1 VGLLA
6 ILGTGCNVTKLVPAG
21 DRLYL
26 GADIDWKG
34 QKQKDQSD
42 LEAGLEAR
50 VVPKP
55 NGRILGIPFS
65 LWLYSLGKEPKGK
78 GLNYLLREKWGR
90 PPVLLSQA
98 KPDYTAK
105 VLTSYTEDNG
115 FFQSHVSVQVDTVG
129 KKKAKVVYTVVP
141 GIRYYIDSVAYQV
154 DTAQAIGRYIKRTA
168 RFSFLR
174 PRRPYSLEQ
183 IKEERIHVSNFLKNR
198 GYYYFSPDDL
208 IVLVDTTHQGRV
220 NLFLRVKDSISRVAV
235 TPYHMRRIQIYA
247 NYDLRNDSTIRRQ
260 RGVPYKDLEIIDP
273 DSLFKPY
280 LFDRSVFLR
289 KDSLYRIRQHTIT
302 ISRLMNL
309 GTFKFVRSQFSRV
322 RDSSGLLDAKF
333 LLTPYPKRSLQ
344 FDLSGNSRSNNYVG
358 SQISIAAKNRNW
370 LKVADL
376 LEINVSGGF
385 EAQVGGKRQVANNA
399 YNFKAGIGVTIPKF
413 YTPLI
418 RFRPETPY
426 VPRTKIAVNYEFLKT
441 PGLYNLNGFNFQFG
455 YLWKQSRYLDHQL
468 NPVDISFVLPSHTT
482 ATFDSLIQQ
491 DLALRNS
498 IQKQFILGSNY
509 TITFNNQSPRRT
521 HGFYLSGNVDMAG
534 NVAGLLMGRSQS
546 SGTKDLFGSTF
557 AQYVRV
563 SVDGRHYWRLNR
575 NMVWVNRVFAG
586 WGIPYGNSLSLPFVK
601 QFFDGGSNSLRGFR
615 ARTLGPGSYNGTT
628 NKYLAN
634 EAGDIKIE
642 YNSEIRTKLFSIVN
656 GAVFFDA
663 GNIWLARKDP
673 DRPGSQFQVGSFLSE
688 MAADAGV
695 GLRIDA
701 SILIV
706 RFDLGVPLRI
716 PYLPQGER
724 WVVDKINFGSP
735 QWRRDNLIL
744 NIAIGYPF

>member
-1 VGLLA
+1 MGLLA
-6 ILGTGCNVTKLVPAG
+6 ALGTGCNVTKLVPAG

-26 GADIDWKG
+26 GADVQWQG
-34 QKQKDQSD
+34 EKQKDQTD
-42 LEAGLEAR
+42 LEAGLEER
-50 VVPKP
+50 IVPKP

-98 KPDYTAK
+98 KPKYTAE

-115 FFQSHVSVQVDTVG
+115 FFQSHVNARVDTVG
-129 KKKAKVVYTVVP
+129 EKKAKVVYTVTP
-141 GIRYYIDSVAYQV
+141 GIRYYIDSVAYEV
-154 DTAQAIGRYIKRTA
+154 DTSQAIGRYIKRTA

-174 PRRPYSLEQ
+174 PGRPYSLDQ
-183 IKEERIHVSNFLKNR
+183 IKEERTHVSNFLKNR

-208 IVLVDTTHQGRV
+208 IVLVDSTHQGKV
-220 NLFLRVKDSISRVAV
+220 NLFLHVKDSISRAAV
-235 TPYHMRRIQIYA
+235 TPYRMRRIQIYA

-260 RGVPYKDLEIIDP
+260 KGVPYKDLEIIDR

-309 GTFKFVRSQFSRV
+309 GTFKFVRSQFTRV
-322 RDSSGLLDAKF
+322 RDTSGLLDAKF

-376 LEINVSGGF
+376 LEMNVSGGF

-399 YNFKAGIGVTIPKF
+399 YNFSAGIGVTIPKF
-413 YTPLI
+413 YAPLF
-418 RFRPETPY
+418 RFHPETPY
-426 VPRTKIAVNYEFLKT
+426 VPRTKIAFNYEFLKM

-455 YLWKQSRYLDHQL
+455 YAWKQSRYLDHQL
-468 NPVDISFVLPSHTT
+468 NPIDISFVLPSHTT
-482 ATFDSLIQQ
+482 AAFDSLIQQ

-521 HGFYLSGNVDMAG
+521 HGFYLSGNIDIAG
-534 NVAGLLMGRSQS
+534 NLAGLLVGRSG

-557 AQYVRV
+557 AQYLRL
-563 SVDGRHYWRLNR
+563 SADGRHYWRLKR
-575 NMVWVNRVFAG
+575 NLVWVNRIFAG

-634 EAGDIKIE
+634 EAGDVKLE
-642 YNSEIRTKLFSIVN
+642 YNSELRAKLFSIVN
-656 GAVFFDA
+656 GAIFFDA
-663 GNIWLARKDP
+663 GNIWLAHEDP
-673 DRPGSQFQVGSFLSE
+673 GRPGSQFRFGSFLNE
-688 MAADAGV
+688 LAADAGV

-716 PYLPQGER
+716 PYLPEGER
-724 WVVDKINFGSP
+724 WVVNKIDFGSSE
-735 QWRRDNLIL
+735 WRRDNLIL